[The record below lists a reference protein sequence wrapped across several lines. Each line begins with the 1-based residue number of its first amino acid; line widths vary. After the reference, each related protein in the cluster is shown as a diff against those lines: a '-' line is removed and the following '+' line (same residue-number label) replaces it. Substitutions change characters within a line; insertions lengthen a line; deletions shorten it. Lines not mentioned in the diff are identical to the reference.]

1 MKRQRQPLR
10 QPAQNSCLQGRVTG
24 FVQTSRQMLQHS
36 FEVDSAIAPVQ
47 CQACLRLTIG
57 SLTVERRQPP
67 GRMAGG
73 PIYLSLPAARSVVRG
88 PGWSARGRL
97 LDTITIEIWRPSE
110 LAIKRR

>member
-73 PIYLSLPAARSVVRG
+73 PTSLLQSRSVRG
-88 PGWSARGRL
+88 PGGVRQL
-97 LDTITIEIWRPSE
+97 LLLNKTVGS
-110 LAIKRR
+110 L